1 MNKDKIPILAFCVN
15 NLTQVEF
22 EDAKL
27 KLINL
32 LIQNIHLFDTLGLKI
47 FHKLAL
53 QFKSSSFMLKLRVI
67 YFFLISS

>member
-1 MNKDKIPILAFCVN
+1 MTQDKIPILAFCVN

-32 LIQNIHLFDTLGLKI
+32 LIQNINLFETLGLKI

-53 QFKSSSFMLKLRVI
+53 QFKSSSFMLKLRVHVVI
-67 YFFLISS
+67 VNYF